1 MFIVSVF
8 FIAKTDIYHSKNNV
22 RNDADSLGVT
32 NQGLDYI
39 DHLQSLSYLDI
50 RYFFQKANLSYVN
63 F

>member
-8 FIAKTDIYHSKNNV
+8 LTAKTDINYLKNNV
-22 RNDADSLGVT
+22 RNLADSLGVT

-50 RYFFQKANLSYVN
+50 RYFYQ
-63 F
+63 